1 MKDISMLRMLVAAIA
16 ALLGLMSNEP
26 SCAQGFPSKPI
37 TIVVPFGPGSPTD
50 TVARI
55 VGQRLGVAL
64 NQSILIETKPGA
76 NGAIAATYVARAAA
90 DGHTLL
96 MGTNSTH
103 SAAPSLNKT
112 IAYDPVK
119 DFSAIARIG
128 SFNPILV
135 SQPDLPVRSVA
146 DLIAYGKANPGK
158 LSIASGNTAGIVT
171 IETLKSLTGI
181 DVTHVPYRSVPPAL
195 NDVLG
200 GRVSMAVAE
209 FTTALP
215 HVRAGTLRG
224 LAVTRGERSALVPEI
239 PTLQEAGLT
248 GLQVDPWAGLFAPA
262 NTPGTVVTRLNAEV
276 RKIVD
281 NPEIKGQIGALGFDA
296 FSSTSE
302 ELGEFVKVQLVR
314 WTKMIKDAGIEP
326 E

>member
-1 MKDISMLRMLVAAIA
+1 MLRILVAATA
-16 ALLGLMSNEP
+16 ALLGTIANDASH
-26 SCAQGFPSKPI
+26 AQSYPSKPI

-50 TVARI
+50 TVTRI
-55 VGQRLGVAL
+55 VGQHLGAAL
-64 NQSILIETKPGA
+64 NQSIVVETKPGA

-112 IAYDPVK
+112 IAYDPLK

-135 SQPDLPVRSVA
+135 SQPDLPVKSVA
-146 DLIAYGKANPGK
+146 ELIAYARANPGK

-215 HVRAGTLRG
+215 HVKAGTLRG
-224 LAVTRGERSALVPEI
+224 LAVTRGQRSALVPEI
-239 PTLQEAGLT
+239 STLQEAGLA

-262 NTPGTVVTRLNAEV
+262 NTPGAIVARLNAET

-281 NPEIKGQIGALGFDA
+281 DPEIKNRIGTLGFDA
-296 FSSTSE
+296 FSSTPE
-302 ELGEFVKVQLVR
+302 ELSEFVRIQLVR

>member
-1 MKDISMLRMLVAAIA
+1 ASSGPAYKFHAIPCHLVQLIRGHSMRRIIVAASA
-16 ALLGLMSNEP
+16 ALFGIVANSP
-26 SCAQGFPSKPI
+26 VHAQSYPSKPI
-37 TIVVPFGPGSPTD
+37 SIIVPFGPGSPTD
-50 TVARI
+50 TITRI
-55 VGQRLGVAL
+55 VGQHLGAAL
-64 NQSILIETKPGA
+64 NQSVLVEPKPGA
-76 NGAIAATYVARAAA
+76 NGAIAATYVARAVP

-119 DFSAIARIG
+119 DFLAISRIG

-135 SQPDLPVRSVA
+135 SQPDLPVKSIA
-146 DLIAYGKANPGK
+146 ELIAYAKANPGK

-209 FTTALP
+209 FTSALP

-224 LAVTRGERSALVPEI
+224 LAVTRGERSALV
-239 PTLQEAGLT
+239 
-248 GLQVDPWAGLFAPA
+248 
-262 NTPGTVVTRLNAEV
+262 
-276 RKIVD
+276 
-281 NPEIKGQIGALGFDA
+281 
-296 FSSTSE
+296 
-302 ELGEFVKVQLVR
+302 
-314 WTKMIKDAGIEP
+314 
-326 E
+326 